1 MKRFIGLFV
10 LFFMLST
17 CIATAST
24 LVQHSLDKEVFLS
37 GVDTPTA
44 NIAIIATIFQ
54 AEEFGLV
61 RCPSGQETYINHI
74 NSIENNYKPTILAK
88 TAKVQNKDVIWLT
101 NMKSK

>member
-24 LVQHSLDKEVFLS
+24 LVQHSLDKKVFLS

-44 NIAIIATIFQ
+44 NIVTIVVFQ
-54 AEEFGLV
+54 SDVIDLV
-61 RCPSGQETYINHI
+61 RCPSGQESYNNYTKQ
-74 NSIENNYKPTILAK
+74 IENNYKPIILAK
-88 TAKVQNKDVIWLT
+88 TAEVQNKDVIWLT